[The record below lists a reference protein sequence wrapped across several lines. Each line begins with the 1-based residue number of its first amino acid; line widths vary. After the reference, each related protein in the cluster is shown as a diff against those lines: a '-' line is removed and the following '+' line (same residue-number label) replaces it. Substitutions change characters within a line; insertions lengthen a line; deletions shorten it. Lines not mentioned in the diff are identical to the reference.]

1 MKKLLLAVFLI
12 SVSLFSLNLVQAT
25 EVNIGVMAS
34 RGNLKA
40 LKRWTD
46 IGKYLSAETGVKI
59 KIVPLKPNK
68 TIQAISA
75 GKVSYMLANPV
86 LTVAMEEKLATTPLL
101 TMKKKSGAQFAGV
114 IFAKKGNAIN
124 KAADL
129 KGKKVMGYKFKR
141 SAAAYVFQ
149 VKHLMDKGI
158 NAHKD
163 FSVFK
168 EAKGQDDIVLA
179 VQAGTFDAGFVKSGL
194 LETMAKEGKINLAD
208 FVIIDQKK
216 DSLAALHSTQL
227 YPQWY
232 LSATS
237 KADNVLSSKIK
248 AALLKLGA
256 DNKASKKAKIVG
268 FVEPLSLDELK
279 MTLRALKLPP
289 YNS

>member
-1 MKKLLLAVFLI
+1 MKKLLFLVFLI
-12 SVSLFSLNLVQAT
+12 SISLVSQGLVHAA
-25 EVNIGVMAS
+25 EVKVGVMAS

-40 LKRWTD
+40 IKRWNEM
-46 IGKYLSAETGVKI
+46 GKYLSSETGTKI

-68 TIQAISA
+68 TIDAVSA
-75 GKVSYMLANPV
+75 GKVDYMLANPV
-86 LTVAMEEKLATTPLL
+86 LTVAMQEKLGTTPMV

-114 IFAKKGNAIN
+114 IIAKKGSGISR
-124 KAADL
+124 AADL

-149 VKHLMDKGI
+149 VKHLMDAGI

-163 FSVFK
+163 FSIFK

-179 VQAGTFDAGFVKSGL
+179 VKAGAFDAGFIKSGL
-194 LETMAKEGKINLAD
+194 LEAMAKEGKIKLTD

-216 DSLAALHSTQL
+216 DGLTALHSTKL

-232 LSATS
+232 MSSTS
-237 KADNVLSSKIK
+237 KADKALSVKIK
-248 AALLKLGA
+248 SALLKLSS

-268 FVEPLSLDELK
+268 FVNPLSLDDLK
-279 MTLRALKLPP
+279 STLQALKLPP
-289 YNS
+289 YN